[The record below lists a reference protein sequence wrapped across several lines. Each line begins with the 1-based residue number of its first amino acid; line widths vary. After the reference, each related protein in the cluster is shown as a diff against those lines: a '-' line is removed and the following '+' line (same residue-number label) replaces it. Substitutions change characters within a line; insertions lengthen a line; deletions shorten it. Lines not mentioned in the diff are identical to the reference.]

1 MKKSSVGEVGFALH
15 GPRGLKKGESGRRK
29 GQAFIIDIQ
38 PFSQPRF
45 GGTASLFFNHGSH
58 LKDTDGKKK
67 KFSEVSF

>member
-1 MKKSSVGEVGFALH
+1 MEKSDVEQLNHKHPG
-15 GPRGLKKGESGRRK
+15 KGER
-29 GQAFIIDIQ
+29 GQAFIIDTQ